1 MKINQSIVCQDY
13 PCQDVHHMSS
23 IVPHIVLNRSKI
35 LGVMIS
41 EAAPENPDDNYYSG
55 KDSLFQ
61 KTTVQAFQ
69 DAGAHVK
76 NIRDIQSLGF
86 YFTTA
91 VKCGKLSYGI
101 KAPTIKQCS
110 FLLEE
115 ELSQFP
121 NIKVYMLMG
130 DVAIKAFN
138 YIAKRSDNKRVIPAG
153 PTYKIRKAKYFCN
166 DTRVFPSYTQAGPS
180 FFIEKSKRKMIAEDI
195 AAALKLLAY

>member
-1 MKINQSIVCQDY
+1 
-13 PCQDVHHMSS
+13 MSS
-23 IVPHIVLNRSKI
+23 VVPHIVLNPRKI
-35 LGVMIS
+35 QAVMIS

-55 KDSLFQ
+55 GDSLFQ

-69 DAGAHVK
+69 EAGANVDSIK
-76 NIRDIQSLGF
+76 DIQKLGF

-91 VKCGKLSYGI
+91 IKCGKTGYGI

-110 FLLEE
+110 FLLEKE
-115 ELSQFP
+115 ISQFP
-121 NIKVYMLMG
+121 NIEVYMLMG

-153 PTYKIRKAKYFCN
+153 STYRIRKAEYFHH
-166 DTRVFPSYTQAGPS
+166 DKRVFPSYTQAGPS